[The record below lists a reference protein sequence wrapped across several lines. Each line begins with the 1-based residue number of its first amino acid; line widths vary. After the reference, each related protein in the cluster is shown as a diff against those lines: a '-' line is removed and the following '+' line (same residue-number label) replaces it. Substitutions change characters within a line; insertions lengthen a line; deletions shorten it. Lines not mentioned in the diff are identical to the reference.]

1 MTNRTSEKLEY
12 RNILGIKVVCFDWDS
27 SFAYF
32 EKRIE
37 NHEFMKQ
44 GWLNANNANIAHED
58 PAYMAALEDY
68 LILPDG
74 IGVDIASKVA
84 HGEKFPA
91 NLNGTD
97 FIPGLM
103 QHIKRPLKV
112 ALLGGGPGVAAD
124 AAQLFKKQIPQHDF
138 RVISDGYFKP
148 DDIDGIL
155 SQLKEYHPDILLVAM
170 GVPRQEMF
178 IDKHITAEH
187 CTIASAVG
195 ALFDLHTGRVQ
206 RAPHWVRTLKMEW
219 VHRLLQEP
227 RRLAKRYLIGNPVFL
242 WRVAKEKLSGGKP

>member
-1 MTNRTSEKLEY
+1 MTKSSPENIEY
-12 RNILGIKVVCFDWDS
+12 RNILGIKVACFDWDS

-32 EKRIE
+32 EKRIVSR
-37 NHEFMKQ
+37 EFMKQ

-58 PAYMAALEDY
+58 PAYMKALEDF

-84 HGEKFPA
+84 YGNKFPA

-103 QHIKRPLKV
+103 QHVKQPMKV
-112 ALLGGGPGVAAD
+112 ALLGGGPGVAD
-124 AAQLFKKQIPQHDF
+124 EAAQLFTSQIPQHDF

-148 DDIDGIL
+148 ADIDGIL
-155 SQLKEYHPDILLVAM
+155 GQLADYHPDILLVAM

-178 IDKHITAEH
+178 IDHYITAQH

-219 VHRLLQEP
+219 VHRLMQEP

-242 WRVAKEKLSGGKP
+242 WHVAKEKLTGGKP